1 MSVYVQ
7 VACRC
12 PRRTEGHQFLCAEVT
27 GGCEPPHK
35 DAKTELRCSART
47 GSSLNR

>member
-1 MSVYVQ
+1 MFRLGVGARGGQKGIRFSAGVI
-7 VACRC
+7 
-12 PRRTEGHQFLCAEVT
+12 

-35 DAKTELRCSART
+35 DAKTELKCSART